1 VRKDGGGREWGE
13 GIVHVGG
20 ENVSKVVDSSS
31 PGVMVGEGAIA
42 SLPISLDK
50 AIDVQGVD
58 MVEEGAILQ

>member
-1 VRKDGGGREWGE
+1 
-13 GIVHVGG
+13 VHIGG

-31 PGVMVGEGAIA
+31 LGVMVGEGAIA